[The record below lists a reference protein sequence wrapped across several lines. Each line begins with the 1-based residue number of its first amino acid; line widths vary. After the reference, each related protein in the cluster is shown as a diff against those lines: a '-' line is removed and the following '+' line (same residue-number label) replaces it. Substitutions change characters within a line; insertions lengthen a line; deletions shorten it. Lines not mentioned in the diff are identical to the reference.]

1 MSTEE
6 AAVSAAQGGLA
17 GAALGPWGIAIGAG
31 AGLLQGL
38 LSAKARKEAEE
49 RRRKQE
55 LEQMAFQSQ
64 MQAAKTQQEGEKG
77 AFAQFMQGY
86 QSSLLR

>member
-1 MSTEE
+1 MEGE
-6 AAVSAAQGGLA
+6 AIANAAQGGLA
-17 GAALGPWGIAIGAG
+17 GASLGPWGIAIGAG

-38 LSAKARKEAEE
+38 MSAKARREAEE

-55 LEQMAFQSQ
+55 LEQIGYQNQ
-64 MQAAKTQQEGEKG
+64 MQAAKTQQEGEKS